1 MNPIKIANQ
10 ILSDYKNLIDK
21 INNLPKYSLEPL
33 LIEYKPLKENKEFDL
48 LIFNKNDKYLSEE
61 ECGRITR
68 IIQIVSDIDSAINE
82 YNNSP
87 CIDNLKAIIKSIR
100 NTYNLG

>member
-1 MNPIKIANQ
+1 MVLKSTLVNYLFYQLNF
-10 ILSDYKNLIDK
+10 
-21 INNLPKYSLEPL
+21 YSL
-33 LIEYKPLKENKEFDL
+33 IKFDL